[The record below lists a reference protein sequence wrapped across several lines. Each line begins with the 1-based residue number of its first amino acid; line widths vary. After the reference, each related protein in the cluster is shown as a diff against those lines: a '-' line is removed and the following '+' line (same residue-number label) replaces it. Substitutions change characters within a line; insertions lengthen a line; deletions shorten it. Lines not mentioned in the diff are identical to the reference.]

1 MKTFDEIL
9 LEKSLT
15 LQDEI
20 VLNQIMEM
28 TLSELG
34 ELPSYQSL
42 TESIDVSVKEYTDLK
57 EIADQYG
64 ETKIR
69 DIDEGILGRVLGGIA
84 GFAVGPSVGKV
95 IANALGIDKG
105 IIYDMLTSRLVGAA
119 LGSAITKYIGSSK

>member
-9 LEKSLT
+9 FEKNLS

-20 VLNQIMEM
+20 MLNTILEM
-28 TLSELG
+28 KLSELG
-34 ELPSYQSL
+34 ELIPFQ
-42 TESIDVSVKEYTDLK
+42 TVKESEDISVKGYNELREIVDL
-57 EIADQYG
+57 YG

-69 DIDEGILGRVLGGIA
+69 DIDEGILGKVLGGIA

-95 IANALGIDKG
+95 IANALGIEKG

-119 LGSAITKYIGSSK
+119 LGSAITKYIGGSR